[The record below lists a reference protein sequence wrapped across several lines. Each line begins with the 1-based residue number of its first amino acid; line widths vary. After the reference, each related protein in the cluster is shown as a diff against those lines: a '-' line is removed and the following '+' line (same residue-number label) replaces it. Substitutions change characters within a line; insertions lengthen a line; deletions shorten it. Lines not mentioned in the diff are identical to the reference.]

1 MQPRDPEFRYLSS
14 REPLKCAQSLTQ
26 RGTPAEFF
34 LVIHMFPSLPRFFVP
49 SFTEVADSD
58 GDGRFFFFA
67 DFAAA
72 LAIVFVTAFA
82 TFFLPGLC
90 LVELNCLT
98 VSLLENF
105 GGLVLGCIESNF
117 HD

>member
-72 LAIVFVTAFA
+72 LA
-82 TFFLPGLC
+82 
-90 LVELNCLT
+90 
-98 VSLLENF
+98 
-105 GGLVLGCIESNF
+105 GGRIKTPAKLRAGGGGGGAALKKYFPDS
-117 HD
+117 